1 MKERFETA
9 YPNSGTMDD
18 VRKFYDEH
26 PYPPPVDSLDQ
37 YRKMWGNEDLR
48 RADHYLTWPGERYRD
63 NHDILVAGCGTSQAA
78 KHAMRWPA
86 ARVIGI
92 DVSATSVRYTQEL
105 KRKYDLGNLEVHHL
119 PIDRVEELSKTFDQ
133 IVCTGVLHHLP
144 NPDAGLTAL
153 RNALR
158 LRGAMHLMLYAPYGR
173 AGVYLLQEFCRRV
186 GMTANDVGIRDLKIA
201 LKALPLNH
209 PLQKLLEEAPDF
221 ANDAALADAL
231 LNPQDRAYSVPQ
243 IFDFLDASHL
253 TFGRWIK
260 QAPYSWRCG
269 VISQIPQSAQI
280 AELSLPE
287 QYAAV
292 ELFRGTMSRHS
303 FIAYRNDAPQVIAGI
318 NFSGSDWLRYIPIR
332 MADTISVRDRVP
344 PQFAAV
350 LINRAHTYRDIIMAL
365 DLEELRLFES
375 IDGVSPIGDIIGKA
389 HGESSQ
395 PLLEG
400 ARVFFE
406 RLWCYDQVVFDA
418 SNRTPLVDGRSI
430 DD

>member
-1 MKERFETA
+1 MKERFETD
-9 YPNSGTMDD
+9 YPNTGTMED
-18 VRKFYDEH
+18 VRKFYDGH

-48 RADHYLTWPGERYRD
+48 RADHYLTWPSVRYRD

-92 DVSATSVRYTQEL
+92 DVSATSVRHTQEL
-105 KRKYDLGNLEVHHL
+105 KRKYNLDNLEVYHL
-119 PIDRVEELSKTFDQ
+119 PIDRIGELSKTFDQ

-144 NPDAGLTAL
+144 NPDVGLTAL
-153 RNALR
+153 RNVLR
-158 LRGAMHLMLYAPYGR
+158 PEGAMHLMLYAPYGR
-173 AGVYLLQEFCRRV
+173 AGIYLLQEFCRRV
-186 GMTANDVGIRDLKIA
+186 GITASDVGIRDLKIA
-201 LKALPLNH
+201 LKALPRDH
-209 PLQKLLEEAPDF
+209 PLQRLLAEAPDF

-243 IFDFLDASHL
+243 IFDFLGAAQL

-260 QAPYSWRCG
+260 QAPYNPRCG
-269 VISQIPQSAQI
+269 VMSQISQLGQL
-280 AELSLPE
+280 AELSPPE

-303 FIAYRNDAPQVIAGI
+303 FIAYRNDSPQVMAVI
-318 NFSGSDWLRYIPIR
+318 NFSGSDWLRYVPIR

-344 PQFAAV
+344 PEYAAV
-350 LINRAHTYRDIIMAL
+350 LINRSHTYRDIIMPL
-365 DLEELRLFES
+365 DSEELRLFEA
-375 IDGVSPIGDIIGKA
+375 IDGVSPIGDIIERA
-389 HGESSQ
+389 HGGSQQ
-395 PLLEG
+395 PLLEC
-400 ARVFFE
+400 ARVCFE

-418 SNRTPLVDGRSI
+418 SHI
-430 DD
+430 